1 MTEEQKLWLKQST
14 GRILELPQLIAD
26 VMKETN
32 HRAEMEELKQFLDSR
47 ELSLKTELSFEVDTE
62 TGKKKYPN
70 EASRSARAIELMD
83 KQEDV
88 IVCRGQ
94 LTKLEANKFN
104 AGIRL
109 EQLRNELASLKAV
122 LAVFASN
129 MNIEAEQIRAESIMK
144 SQETKTVK
152 IELEMNHVAR

>member
-14 GRILELPQLIAD
+14 KRILELPQLIAD

-32 HRAEMEELKQFLDSR
+32 HKSEMEELKQFLDGR
-47 ELSLKTELSFEVDTE
+47 ELSLKTELSFELDAE

-83 KQEDV
+83 KQDDV
-88 IVCRGQ
+88 VACRKQ
-94 LTKLEANKFN
+94 LAELEANKFN
-104 AGIRL
+104 AGIKV

-122 LAVFASN
+122 LSVFASN
-129 MNIEAEQIRAESIMK
+129 INVEAEQIRAESIMK
-144 SQETKTVK
+144 SNETKTVK
-152 IELEMNHVAR
+152 VEVVHVTR